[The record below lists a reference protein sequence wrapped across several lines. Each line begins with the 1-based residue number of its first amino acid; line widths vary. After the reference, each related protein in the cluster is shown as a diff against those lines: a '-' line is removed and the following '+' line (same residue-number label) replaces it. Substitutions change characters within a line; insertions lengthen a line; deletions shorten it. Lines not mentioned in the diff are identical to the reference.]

1 MAATSVSRIEIDG
14 DGPEGGNSA
23 YLVADRAVVDPG
35 PPTERAWQALHAGL
49 DRAGVAPTS
58 LEYVLVTHWHADHA
72 GLAPRLAET
81 ADATLA
87 MGVGDAALVAD
98 YAHERERR
106 LERDAAV
113 MRRCGVPTAAV
124 DSVTDGDSV
133 SPMPDETPV
142 ERLADGDRVAGLEAV
157 ATPGHTLGH
166 TAFAGND
173 FLLVGDAVLP
183 TVTPNVGGSDTRT
196 LRNGGRESEAAS
208 TTDATELGVER
219 DPLGAF
225 RATLERLADRPER
238 LLPGHGAAIERG
250 RIAEILAHQRERS
263 QRVLA
268 AFEDSEPTAAA
279 KTPWEVARQLFGDLE
294 GIHVKFGAGEAAAHL
309 QALEREGLV
318 ERVAGDPIQYDVVR

>member
-1 MAATSVSRIEIDG
+1 MAADSVSRIEVGG

-35 PPTERAWQALHAGL
+35 PPTERAWQELQAGL
-49 DRAGVAPTS
+49 ERAGVAPAS

-87 MGVGDAALVAD
+87 MGAADAALVAD
-98 YAHERERR
+98 YARERERR
-106 LERDAAV
+106 LERDAETI
-113 MRRCGVPTAAV
+113 RRCGVPTAAV
-124 DSVTDGDSV
+124 DSVIDGDAV

-166 TAFAGND
+166 TAFASD
-173 FLLVGDAVLP
+173 DVLLVGDAVLP

-196 LRNGGRESEAAS
+196 LRGSGRESGAAS
-208 TTDATELGVER
+208 TIEAGDH

-225 RATLERLADRPER
+225 RSTLERLADRPER
-238 LLPGHGAAIERG
+238 LLPGHGAAIEQG
-250 RIAEILAHQRERS
+250 RIEELLNHHRERS
-263 QRVLA
+263 QRVLGA
-268 AFEDSEPTAAA
+268 LENDESTAAA
-279 KTPWEVARQLFGDLE
+279 KTPWEVARELFGDLE

-309 QALEREGLV
+309 QALERGGLV
-318 ERVAGDPIQYDVVR
+318 ERVADDPIRYDVVR